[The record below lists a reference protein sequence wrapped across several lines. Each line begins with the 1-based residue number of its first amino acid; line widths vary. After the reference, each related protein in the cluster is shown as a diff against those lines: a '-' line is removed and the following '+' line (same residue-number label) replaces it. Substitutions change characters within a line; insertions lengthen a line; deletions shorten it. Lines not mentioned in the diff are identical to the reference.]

1 MKKRLILGMLIS
13 MMLFAVAACG
23 KAANDAMFKV
33 SGLANVSFSAQS
45 LGSIESMDVEYTEKD
60 GSVSNYTGFP
70 ITAVIEL
77 AGITD
82 FSTITMIASDDYS
95 AEVTADELT
104 ACADCIVALD
114 GEGSWRTVMPGF
126 SGKQQVRDLVE
137 LNIQ

>member
-1 MKKRLILGMLIS
+1 MNKRLILGMLIS
-13 MMLFAVAACG
+13 VMVFAVAACG
-23 KAANDAMFKV
+23 NAANDAMFKV

-70 ITAVIEL
+70 IAAVIEL

-95 AEVTADELT
+95 AEVTADELA

-114 GEGSWRTVMPGF
+114 GEGGWRTVMPGF

>member
-13 MMLFAVAACG
+13 VMLFAVAACG

-70 ITAVIEL
+70 IAAVIEL

-114 GEGSWRTVMPGF
+114 GEDGWRAVMPGF